1 MVKLDFQL
9 PGSSHSGWIAGTDEA
24 GRGPLA
30 GDVLAAAVI
39 LDPALPIKGLNDSK
53 RLNQV
58 QREQCYRLIIA
69 QAVAVSVARA
79 SVQEIDE
86 LNILQASL
94 LAMRRAV
101 QSLIPQA
108 GFIYVD
114 GNHCPKWHYNSAP
127 VVKGDSR
134 LQCVAAASIIAKVT
148 RDREMCSLD
157 KQFPGYGFAQ
167 HKGYPT
173 RNHLQ
178 ALASLGPCSIHRR
191 SFRPVAELLAQ

>member
-1 MVKLDFQL
+1 MAQLDFQL
-9 PGSSHSGWIAGTDEA
+9 PGSSHAGWIAGTDEA

-30 GDVLAAAVI
+30 GDVVAAAVI
-39 LDPALPIKGLNDSK
+39 LDPGLPIKGLNDSK
-53 RLNQV
+53 RLNQA
-58 QREQCYRLIIA
+58 QREQCYRQIIA

-79 SVQEIDE
+79 NVQEIDE

-101 QSLIPQA
+101 ESLIPQA
-108 GFIYVD
+108 EFIYVD
-114 GNHCPKWHYNSAP
+114 GNHCPKWRYDSAAI
-127 VVKGDSR
+127 VKGDSR

-148 RDREMCSLD
+148 RDREMCRMD
-157 KQFPGYGFAQ
+157 QQFPGYGFAH

-191 SFRPVAELLAQ
+191 SFRPVAQWLAQ